1 MKLRPERTRIA
12 CYTASAMSPSKPEFF
27 SSRWAL
33 ILAGLGMAIGAGNL
47 WRFPRIAAQ
56 NGGAAFLIPWV
67 IFLFTWSLPLL
78 IAEFGFGRGA
88 RRGPIGAFA
97 TLVGTRF
104 AWMGGFVAVT
114 TVMIMFHYS
123 VVTGWALKYFV
134 AALLGS
140 LSGIDTAAYWDTYSA
155 SVWQPIVFHVVA
167 VGIGIGI
174 VARGVT
180 QGIER
185 ANSILLPTLFVLL
198 LLAVARA
205 VTLPGA
211 GRGLSFLFNPD
222 LAALANYRTWLEAL
236 TQSAWSTG
244 AGWGLVLT
252 YAIYVRKDENV
263 VVSATTIGVGNNI
276 ASLLAA
282 MAILPTAFAL
292 LSSDA
297 ALTAMASGNTGL
309 TFIWIPRLFERIPA
323 GGVFLPV
330 FFLALFCAALSSLI
344 AMLELGTRALRD
356 AGVPR
361 RMAVALVAFGTIV
374 FGIPSAV
381 SLDVFNNQDWVW
393 GFALMIS
400 GLFVALGARMLG
412 VARFRRTFVNTS
424 GTGLQVTR
432 VYDWV
437 LTYLVPAQF
446 VAMFGWWMYQAVTVY
461 DPEGWWNPF
470 RVYSL
475 GTCLLQWGLV
485 LGVLWMFNRRLAERS
500 QIRRAKLEG

>member
-1 MKLRPERTRIA
+1 
-12 CYTASAMSPSKPEFF
+12 
-27 SSRWAL
+27 
-33 ILAGLGMAIGAGNL
+33 MAVGAGNL

-56 NGGAAFLIPWV
+56 NGGAAFLIPWL
-67 IFLFTWSLPLL
+67 IFLFAWSLPLL
-78 IAEFGFGRGA
+78 IAEFGLGRGA

-97 TLVGTRF
+97 TLIGTRF

-123 VVTGWALKYFV
+123 VVTGWTLKYAV
-134 AALLGS
+134 AAILGD
-140 LSGIDTAAYWDTYSA
+140 LSGTDTAAYWDRYSA
-155 SVWQPIVFHVVA
+155 SVWQPVAYHVAA
-167 VGIGIGI
+167 VGLGIAI

-180 QGIER
+180 RGIER
-185 ANSILLPTLFVLL
+185 ANRVLIPTLFVLL

-211 GRGLSFLFNPD
+211 GRGLAFLFNPD
-222 LAALANYRTWLEAL
+222 WSALANHRTWIEAL

-263 VVSATTIGVGNNI
+263 VASAITIGVGNNV

-282 MAILPTAFAL
+282 TAILPTAFAL

-297 ALTAMASGNTGL
+297 ALAAMASGNTGL
-309 TFIWIPRLFERIPA
+309 TFIWIPQLFERIPA
-323 GGVFLPV
+323 GGLFLPI

-356 AGVPR
+356 AGVSR
-361 RMAVALVAFGTIV
+361 RRAVILVAAGTVV
-374 FGIPSAV
+374 FGIPSAAN
-381 SLDVFNNQDWVW
+381 LDVFNNQDWVW

-400 GLFVALGARMLG
+400 GLFVALGARAYG
-412 VARFRRTFVNTS
+412 VERLRRELVNTG
-424 GTGLQVTR
+424 GTGLQATR

-437 LTYLVPAQF
+437 LTYLVPVEF

-461 DPEGWWNPF
+461 DPEGWWRPL

-475 GTCLLQWGLV
+475 GTCLLQWGMA
-485 LGVLWMFNRRLAERS
+485 LGLLWLFNRRLAERS
-500 QIRRAKLEG
+500 IAPHATLEG